1 MSAVSDIP
9 DYQALMLPLLR
20 STAGA
25 KEPVSIME
33 LLPLLASE
41 LGLTEAQLAERLP
54 SGRQAVFHNRLHWA
68 KQYLTRAG
76 LLESTKRGQF
86 RVTPAAA
93 ALLAEGLPRLSNEVL
108 ARYPSFVAWRMRAP
122 DGGDASF
129 EPAIAPLAILP
140 PQATPEERID
150 AARRELEASLRADL
164 LDRVRQMTPGE
175 FEELIIALLL
185 KMGYGQGRQEM
196 AQALGGSGDGGVD
209 GVVHQDPLGL
219 DRVYIQAKRYK
230 EGNSVGPD
238 AINSFIGALN
248 IKRANKGLF
257 VTASGFTRQA
267 REHAERSTTHVVL
280 IDGER
285 LAALMVS
292 YNVGV
297 LVREIVEIKTVDEGY
312 FED

>member
-1 MSAVSDIP
+1 MSAVSEIP

-20 STAGA
+20 SAAGA

-33 LLPLLASE
+33 LLPILASE

-76 LLESTKRGQF
+76 LLESTKRGRF
-86 RVTPAAA
+86 RVTPNGS
-93 ALLAEGLPRLSNEVL
+93 ALIAEGLPRLSNEVL

-122 DGGDASF
+122 DGDDASF
-129 EPAIAPLAILP
+129 ESAAPVLAVPHL
-140 PQATPEERID
+140 QATPEERIE

-164 LDRVRQMTPGE
+164 LDRIRQMTPGD

-297 LVREIVEIKTVDEGY
+297 LVREIVEIKAVDEGY